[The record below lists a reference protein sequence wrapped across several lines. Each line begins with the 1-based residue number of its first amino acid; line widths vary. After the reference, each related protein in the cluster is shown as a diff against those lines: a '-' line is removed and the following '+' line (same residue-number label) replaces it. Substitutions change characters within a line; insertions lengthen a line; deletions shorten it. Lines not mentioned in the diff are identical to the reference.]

1 LRNWKSIGELSALL
15 RVDSDSLLEF
25 VERADLGHLLRNN
38 RIRNN
43 DLSELLSRYKAEFD
57 LNSRTWPIPE
67 WLSSADDLASRTLV
81 EMYREE
87 TSYPASLPPSQ
98 GKILHDLVVES
109 QPENL
114 VEIGC
119 FIGIS
124 STWIGSALEQLG
136 SGHLFSVDLFA

>member
-1 LRNWKSIGELSALL
+1 
-15 RVDSDSLLEF
+15 
-25 VERADLGHLLRNN
+25 
-38 RIRNN
+38 
-43 DLSELLSRYKAEFD
+43 
-57 LNSRTWPIPE
+57 
-67 WLSSADDLASRTLV
+67 
-81 EMYREE
+81 MYREE